1 MFYADEIRS
10 TEELRRP
17 GEDVKIS
24 QRELEMADAL
34 VELLAAPFDAAQYED
49 DYRLALMNVIE
60 SKLQGQEIAAPPPA
74 PGKVTD
80 LMAALKASVEAAKR
94 QRQAEAAAPT
104 EREAS
109 ATDGRRRKA
118 G

>member
-1 MFYADEIRS
+1 M
-10 TEELRRP
+10 
-17 GEDVKIS
+17 
-24 QRELEMADAL
+24 
-34 VELLAAPFDAAQYED
+34 LAAPFDATKYKD

-94 QRQAEAAAPT
+94 QREPETVAAA
-104 EREAS
+104 EGEAS
-109 ATDGRRRKA
+109 AHGGRRRKA